1 MNTNLYKYLQ
11 KYIFIFILGGILS
24 LPFNWFFK
32 LDMDKFVNISETLGY
47 FQIGLK
53 IVIAILLYID
63 FSKEKLSANYKYLAV
78 FSSLFYGFL
87 GIVIFSLLFLEK
99 DLSNKRNATQ

>member
-1 MNTNLYKYLQ
+1 MKTNLFEYLQ
-11 KYIFIFILGGILS
+11 KYILIFIFGGILS
-24 LPFNWFFK
+24 LPLNWFFK
-32 LDMDKFVNISETLGY
+32 LDMDKYVQINETSGY

-63 FSKEKLSANYKYLAV
+63 FSKENISSNYKYLAV
-78 FSSLFYGFL
+78 FSSLFYGSF

-99 DLSNKRNATQ
+99 NLNNKRNAA

>member
-1 MNTNLYKYLQ
+1 MNTNLFEYLQ
-11 KYIFIFILGGILS
+11 KYILIFIFGGILS

-32 LDMDKFVNISETLGY
+32 LDMDKFVKINETLGY

-63 FSKEKLSANYKYLAV
+63 FSKENLSSNYKYLAV
-78 FSSLFYGFL
+78 FASLFYGSF

-99 DLSNKRNATQ
+99 NLHKRNAA